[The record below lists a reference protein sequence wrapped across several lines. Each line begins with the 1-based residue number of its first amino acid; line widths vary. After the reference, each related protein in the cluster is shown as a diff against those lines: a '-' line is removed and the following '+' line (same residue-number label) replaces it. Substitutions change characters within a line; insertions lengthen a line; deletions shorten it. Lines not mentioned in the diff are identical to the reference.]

1 MTKKCQIIIST
12 LFTTL
17 VTAFVLFILIQVFS
31 RISISNRANSTFRKN
46 TANKKFISIEKYN
59 KLYIGMP
66 YFEMLRAMGGAG
78 IENSRTSIGNI
89 TTVSYTWSNPDGT
102 GVYVITQNDQL
113 TLKSQFGLNK

>member
-1 MTKKCQIIIST
+1 M
-12 LFTTL
+12 L
-17 VTAFVLFILIQVFS
+17 VIVFS
-31 RISISNRANSTFRKN
+31 RISMSIRANNTVRKN
-46 TANKKFISIEKYN
+46 TSNKNFISIEKYN

-78 IENSRTSIGNI
+78 VENSRTSIGNI

>member
-1 MTKKCQIIIST
+1 MTKKAQSIIHHLLSIVVIMFA
-12 LFTTL
+12 LYML
-17 VTAFVLFILIQVFS
+17 VIVFS
-31 RISISNRANSTFRKN
+31 RISMSIRANNTVRKN
-46 TANKKFISIEKYN
+46 TSNKNFISIEKYN

-78 IENSRTSIGNI
+78 VENSRTSIGNI